1 MEARHCLLRSLWLRY
16 IHGNY
21 NVILGRDWVHA
32 NQCVPCTMHQ
42 FLIQWVEDKVEIIYA
57 NTSVCLALGDA
68 MVDWQHPK
76 ATCLTGHNDL
86 PEFDFL
92 SATKNG
98 SVPVMLKSGGG
109 DWLKNIFRID
119 GS

>member
-1 MEARHCLLRSLWLRY
+1 
-16 IHGNY
+16 
-21 NVILGRDWVHA
+21 VILGRDWVHA
-32 NQCVPCTMHQ
+32 NQCVPSTMHQ

-57 NTSVCLALGDA
+57 DTSVCLALGDA

-76 ATCLTGHNDL
+76 ATYLTGRNGL

-92 SATKNG
+92 SAIKN
-98 SVPVMLKSGGG
+98 SFVPVMLKSVGG
-109 DWLKNIFRID
+109 DRLKNIFRID